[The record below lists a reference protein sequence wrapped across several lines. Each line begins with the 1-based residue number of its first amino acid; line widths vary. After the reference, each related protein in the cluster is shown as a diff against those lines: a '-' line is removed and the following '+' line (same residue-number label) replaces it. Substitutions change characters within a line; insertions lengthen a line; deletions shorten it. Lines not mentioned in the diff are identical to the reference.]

1 MPQMVS
7 LPLTIFY
14 FSYCFFFVFI
24 VYYRCHSYD
33 DLYTGKISCAFFV
46 ITLAIKMEV
55 SMATTH

>member
-1 MPQMVS
+1 MVS